1 MRVSMVTLTMAMG
14 FALCLGEPAHAAPAT
29 GTDFPLTN
37 GPIVDSPGGKPSKDV
52 SGIAC
57 APAAAERQRCLIV
70 TDEGLSAQW
79 AELTP
84 AGLALG
90 RSFPVLPDKRPATVP
105 GAIPD
110 TACADR
116 NGPWKELDGEAVA
129 YDGPW
134 FYVTGSHGCSRHGDR
149 FNPSTFV
156 LARIAPG
163 GGITDEPPAIGL
175 THRLAAV
182 LREAATVGPFYGTRL
197 QEKPADNG
205 MNVEGLAVV
214 NGILYAGLRAPVV
227 DGAAFL
233 VKTAAEPLFAADGPE
248 PDSETIPLF
257 LGGRGIRDLAA
268 LPDGRLLVLAGPAQ
282 EEEKTYAVYVV
293 NLDNTDADRARLVTE
308 LTPPEKKAKAEA
320 LLPLAPFPTTRVL
333 VLFDGVAGGKPSTYP
348 VSLPAGQ

>member
-1 MRVSMVTLTMAMG
+1 MRASIAALTVGMA
-14 FALCLGEPAHAAPAT
+14 FCLAGPAHAAPVT

-37 GPIVDSPGGKPSKDV
+37 GPIVDAPGGKPSKDV

-57 APAAAERQRCLIV
+57 APAVEGRQRCLIV

-79 AELTP
+79 ADLTST
-84 AGLALG
+84 GLTVGL
-90 RSFPVLPDKRPATVP
+90 SFPVLPETRPGTIAGT
-105 GAIPD
+105 IPD
-110 TACADR
+110 TPCADQ
-116 NGPWKELDGEAVA
+116 NGTWKELDGEAVA
-129 YDGPW
+129 YDGTW

-163 GGITDEPPAIGL
+163 GGIADQPPAIGL

-182 LREAATVGPFYGTRL
+182 LRTAATVGPFYGTAL

-205 MNVEGLAVV
+205 MNVEGLAVM
-214 NGILYAGLRAPVV
+214 NGTLYAGLRAPVV
-227 DGAAFL
+227 NGAAFL
-233 VKTAAEPLFAADGPE
+233 VKTAVAPLFAANGPE
-248 PDSETIPLF
+248 PACETIPLF

-282 EEEKTYAVYVV
+282 EEAQTYAVYVV

-308 LTPPEKKAKAEA
+308 LTPPDKKAKAEA
-320 LLPLAPFPTTRVL
+320 LLPLAPFPTTRIL
-333 VLFDGVAGGKPSTYP
+333 VLFDGVAGGHPSTYP
-348 VSLPAGQ
+348 VSLPSGQ